1 MQSTIRSNYEKIYII
16 ITVMFMI
23 TLLLCTGCSSDKINI
38 NINQNSE
45 EYIANEDYQYFLDS
59 YSSFIKTDGGYYFVT
74 DLKLYFYDTEKR
86 SHIPCAAKQ
95 TVSTVIRIVLLIFRR
110 LNIFRWQE

>member
-1 MQSTIRSNYEKIYII
+1 
-16 ITVMFMI
+16 MFMI

-74 DLKLYFYDTEKR
+74 DLKLYFYDTEKKE
-86 SHIPCAAKQ
+86 SYPVCSKATCKHSDSDCSA
-95 TVSTVIRIVLLIFRR
+95 
-110 LNIFRWQE
+110 